1 MFLTMP
7 LQEKY
12 SVVLKMLRW
21 GVVKAVM
28 THFMSTSINSEHQTE
43 RDLNTSEKNQLLS
56 KINHLMKSKSEKS
69 EKKSLEKLVV
79 GLRLRY
85 SKRYPF

>member
-1 MFLTMP
+1 
-7 LQEKY
+7 
-12 SVVLKMLRW
+12 
-21 GVVKAVM
+21 M

>member
-1 MFLTMP
+1 MP